1 MSIYDNL
8 IIMQLIFIF
17 INDLF
22 FYKHTLKTTK
32 DSVKFFSTE
41 ARIDIS
47 VSKLRYERDCLQDKL
62 GINVLHATHLD

>member
-22 FYKHTLKTTK
+22 FYMTNKIKK
-32 DSVKFFSTE
+32 DNLIQKICMTIGLTI
-41 ARIDIS
+41 ALT
-47 VSKLRYERDCLQDKL
+47 VSFYFYYLLFENILIFR
-62 GINVLHATHLD
+62 

>member
-22 FYKHTLKTTK
+22 IYMTNKIKKDNFIQKICITIGLTIALTVSFYFYYLL
-32 DSVKFFSTE
+32 FENILIF
-41 ARIDIS
+41 R
-47 VSKLRYERDCLQDKL
+47 
-62 GINVLHATHLD
+62 

>member
-22 FYKHTLKTTK
+22 FYMTNKIKKDNFIQKTCITIG
-32 DSVKFFSTE
+32 FTIALF
-41 ARIDIS
+41 IS
-47 VSKLRYERDCLQDKL
+47 FYFYCLLFDKYF
-62 GINVLHATHLD
+62 NF

>member
-22 FYKHTLKTTK
+22 FYMTNKIEK
-32 DSVKFFSTE
+32 DNFIQKICITIGLTI
-41 ARIDIS
+41 ALS
-47 VSKLRYERDCLQDKL
+47 VSFYFYYLLFENILIFR
-62 GINVLHATHLD
+62 

>member
-22 FYKHTLKTTK
+22 IYMTNKIKKDNFIQRICITIGLTIALTVSFYFYYLL
-32 DSVKFFSTE
+32 FENILIF
-41 ARIDIS
+41 R
-47 VSKLRYERDCLQDKL
+47 
-62 GINVLHATHLD
+62 

>member
-22 FYKHTLKTTK
+22 IYMTNKIKKDNFTQRICITIGLTIALTVSFYFYYLL
-32 DSVKFFSTE
+32 FENILIF
-41 ARIDIS
+41 R
-47 VSKLRYERDCLQDKL
+47 
-62 GINVLHATHLD
+62 

>member
-22 FYKHTLKTTK
+22 FYMTNKIKK
-32 DSVKFFSTE
+32 DNFIQKICITIGLTI
-41 ARIDIS
+41 ALT
-47 VSKLRYERDCLQDKL
+47 VSFYFYYLLFDKYF
-62 GINVLHATHLD
+62 NF

>member
-22 FYKHTLKTTK
+22 FYMTNKIEK
-32 DSVKFFSTE
+32 DNFIQKICITIGLTI
-41 ARIDIS
+41 ALT
-47 VSKLRYERDCLQDKL
+47 VSFYFYYLLFENILIFR
-62 GINVLHATHLD
+62 

>member
-22 FYKHTLKTTK
+22 FYMTNKIEK
-32 DSVKFFSTE
+32 DNFIQK
-41 ARIDIS
+41 ICIS
-47 VSKLRYERDCLQDKL
+47 IGLTIALTVSFYFYYLLFENILIFR
-62 GINVLHATHLD
+62 